1 MKFFVITVSLIFG
14 LSASALRVV
23 NERND
28 AVALGFE
35 ISNGMARINELEE
48 EKRQLRIDRAALLDP
63 KRLAPLAQQHGLR
76 IARPDQIVTMTEGD
90 DDE

>member
-1 MKFFVITVSLIFG
+1 MKFFVISVALIFG

-48 EKRQLRIDRAALLDP
+48 ELRQLRIDRAALLDP
-63 KRLAPLAQQHGLR
+63 KRLGPLATQHGLR
-76 IARPDQIVTMTEGD
+76 IARPDQIVTMGQAA
-90 DDE
+90 DE

>member
-1 MKFFVITVSLIFG
+1 MKFFVISVAFIFG

-35 ISNGMARINELEE
+35 ISNGMARINDLEE
-48 EKRQLRIDRAALLDP
+48 ELRQLRIDRAALLDP
-63 KRLAPLAQQHGLR
+63 KRLGPMAREFGLR
-76 IARPDQIVTMTEGD
+76 IARPDQIVTMGAELT
-90 DDE
+90 DE